1 MSLRHPYFGRLPMR
15 WLCVVLLCSL
25 SACMIRYD
33 DPNDVRLVGLKLG
46 DSPYKEFEEAG
57 RGELIDVEIATGFD
71 YAALTK
77 NRHIT
82 ARFHFCDQ
90 MDTDVE
96 GLGGLPLF
104 VHNIDW
110 MDIVDNKL
118 GNPMVE
124 GSYRYHAIMSSFSH
138 EESPTHYGDDSAI
151 LDYDLREKPRDICF
165 YIDASALSIPGSIRS
180 NIVRIPK
187 ETLTHF
193 FTEHPRRTPS
203 LK

>member
-15 WLCVVLLCSL
+15 SLCILLLCSL

-33 DPNDVRLVGLKLG
+33 HPNDVRVVGLNVG
-46 DSPYKEFEEAG
+46 DSPYKKFEDAG
-57 RGELIDVEIATGFD
+57 KGEMIDVWIATSFD
-71 YAALTK
+71 YASLSES
-77 NRHIT
+77 RIISV
-82 ARFHFCDQ
+82 RFYFCNQ
-90 MDTDVE
+90 MGTRVE
-96 GLGGLPLF
+96 GFPLLPLF
-104 VHNIDW
+104 IHNKDW
-110 MDIVDNKL
+110 VDIKYNKS

-165 YIDASALSIPGSIRS
+165 YIDASALDIPGSIRS

>member
-1 MSLRHPYFGRLPMR
+1 
-15 WLCVVLLCSL
+15 
-25 SACMIRYD
+25 MIRYD

-71 YAALTK
+71 YNILVK
-77 NRHIT
+77 NHTI
-82 ARFHFCDQ
+82 AVRFYFCHEAN
-90 MDTDVE
+90 TDVE

-110 MDIVDNKL
+110 MDIVDNKS

-165 YIDASALSIPGSIRS
+165 YIDASALDIPGSIRS
-180 NIVRIPK
+180 NVVRIPK

>member
-1 MSLRHPYFGRLPMR
+1 MRSLCIL
-15 WLCVVLLCSL
+15 LLCSL

-33 DPNDVRLVGLKLG
+33 DPNDVRLVGLNVGGGL
-46 DSPYKEFEEAG
+46 YKEFEDP
-57 RGELIDVEIATGFD
+57 RRSELMDVELTTGFD
-71 YAALTK
+71 YSALTK

-104 VHNIDW
+104 VHNKDW
-110 MDIVDNKL
+110 VEIVDNQL

-124 GSYRYHAIMSSFSH
+124 GRYLYHAIMSSFSH
-138 EESPTHYGDDSAI
+138 EKSPSDYGDDSAI

-165 YIDASALSIPGSIRS
+165 YIDASALGIPGSIRS
-180 NIVRIPK
+180 NVVRIPK
-187 ETLTHF
+187 ETLTRF
-193 FTEHPRRTPS
+193 FAEHPRQTPS

>member
-15 WLCVVLLCSL
+15 SLCILLLYSL

-71 YAALTK
+71 YTILVK
-77 NRHIT
+77 NHTI
-82 ARFHFCDQ
+82 AVRFYFCHEAN
-90 MDTDVE
+90 TDVE

-110 MDIVDNKL
+110 MDIVDNKS